1 MIPAGRRQGSKLRK
15 TNTIK
20 PKSAEQGMLINQ
32 DAIIDA
38 LNAIKAAV
46 ANATDIPSLQTGVAA
61 ISVPSKL
68 DLID

>member
-1 MIPAGRRQGSKLRK
+1 MRPAGRRQGASLKK

-32 DAIIDA
+32 DALIDT

-46 ANATDIPSLQTGVAA
+46 AASTDIASLKTGVAA
-61 ISVPSKL
+61 VAVPSKL
-68 DLID
+68 NLID